1 MAFGALV
8 LFGKNSHGQI
18 GIDID
23 KEFIYNQDNYTGIP
37 TLLPNYYNVLK
48 VSCGVQHT
56 GFITAIGQLYMFGNG
71 SFGKLGLGDTE
82 DRHEPALVEMNYSV
96 RDLQCGNDHSIALT
110 SSSQVLTWGSSSLG
124 RLGHGK
130 TIVSITPRLVA
141 GLNNIESVYAGGA
154 SSAAI
159 SKDSVQRKLYTWGYN
174 KYGQLG
180 INNQT
185 DQWTPFRCVF
195 FDNIGIKSLA
205 IGDRHMGAIDQK
217 GELYTWGMNEEYQL
231 GDGSSFNKSLPISIK
246 VKSFQKFTTIQCGG
260 TYTCAVGENGSFWCW
275 GTFVDEYSS
284 TTPKCLIEATTT
296 ANGNN
301 SGFIDFD
308 CSSDCG
314 KHVLARSQNNQVFAF
329 GWNRYGQSA
338 TEEEAYADTVPI
350 SNCKEIIGFPSQVS
364 TGSYHSA
371 LLYDNPQD
379 LLAQLLWTGKMDH
392 FKDMWYHCDTKSA
405 VTYRNSNGDSLLHI
419 IAKKRLGYHDVKFM
433 NAEEVLAPNLK
444 TLNKENL
451 PPYFYNAEILK
462 WPLKSVSPNLLSD
475 IHFTNKITGDNCL
488 HYFAKQLSI
497 KEFEIAIKAGA
508 NHKQRNY
515 QDERPFD
522 LLDKEVTFE
531 IKKQNKLY
539 DIGIVYTSEYID
551 LANRMVHSLEENLI
565 TACLISSESNEN
577 RNCYGYIFFV
587 SSKSLALSYQV
598 NLLLTFLSKSP
609 MVSIWAEKTK
619 ITDPTL
625 ESCIFRSQ
633 LVDFSSYEI
642 YNDSFSVLLEGVY
655 NMLNTKDS
663 KSSKSGDDD
672 DDDDD
677 IDNKHDVDSIPH
689 SISGSESIFISF
701 DPNSEKTFKPLF
713 NFFKDNGIT
722 IVPREK
728 KVISSWVVVVIIS
741 DVAFSPL
748 IRDEISLAENR
759 GKPLIPIYYTDK
771 ILDEASRYTFSNSPK
786 IFFNENGFSQLLL
799 LIKLNFKLLHQTEK
813 LIKLKK

>member
-1 MAFGALV
+1 MTFGALV
-8 LFGKNSHGQI
+8 VFGKNSHGQI

-37 TLLPNYYNVLK
+37 TLLPNFLNVSK

-56 GFITAIGQLYMFGNG
+56 GFITNSGLLYMFGNG
-71 SFGKLGLGDTE
+71 SFGKLGTGDTE
-82 DRHEPALVEMNYSV
+82 DKSKPTLVQTGYSIK
-96 RDLQCGNDHSIALT
+96 DLQCGNDHSIALT
-110 SSSQVLTWGSSSLG
+110 NTSQVLTWGSSSLG

-130 TIVSITPRLVA
+130 TTAILSPRVVQSI
-141 GLNNIESVYAGGA
+141 NNIDSVYAGGA

-159 SKDSVQRKLYTWGYN
+159 SKDSQKLYTWGYN

-185 DQWTPFRCVF
+185 DQFTPFRCVF
-195 FDNIGIKSLA
+195 FDNIGIKSFA
-205 IGDRHMGAIDQK
+205 IGDRHMGAIDQQ

-231 GDGSSFNKSLPISIK
+231 GDGSSFNKPVPISIK
-246 VKSFQKFTTIQCGG
+246 VKPFQKFTSIQCGG
-260 TYTCAVGENGSFWCW
+260 TYTCAISENGSFWCW

-284 TTPKCLIEATTT
+284 STPKCIIETTT
-296 ANGNN
+296 AASN
-301 SGFIDFD
+301 GFIDFD

-314 KHVLARSQNNQVFAF
+314 KHVLARNQMNQVFAF

-338 TEEEAYADTVPI
+338 TEEEIYADTVPV
-350 SNCKEIIGFPSQVS
+350 SNCDQIIGFPSQVS

-371 LLYDNPQD
+371 LLYNNPQD
-379 LLAQLLWTGKMDH
+379 LFAQLIWSGKASDY
-392 FKDMWYHCDTKSA
+392 KSIWYYNDTKASVA
-405 VTYRNSNGDSLLHI
+405 YRNSNGDTLLHI
-419 IAKKRLGYHDVKFM
+419 IAKKGFNYHDLPFM
-433 NAEEVLAPNLK
+433 NIEEVLAPNLK

-451 PPYFYNAEILK
+451 PPYFYNAEILR
-462 WPLKSVSPNLLSD
+462 WPLKSHLLSD
-475 IHFTNKITGDNCL
+475 IHFTNKSTGDNCL
-488 HYFAKQLSI
+488 HYFAKKSSI
-497 KEFEIAIKAGA
+497 KEFQIAIKAGA

-522 LLDKEVTFE
+522 LLDKGLAFE
-531 IKKQNKLY
+531 IKKQNRLY
-539 DIGIVYTSEYID
+539 DIGIVHTSEYID
-551 LANRMVHSLEENLI
+551 LANRLVHSLEENLI
-565 TACLISSESNEN
+565 TACLISSEINEN

-587 SSKSLALSYQV
+587 SSKSLTFSYQA

-655 NMLNTKDS
+655 NMLITKDS
-663 KSSKSGDDD
+663 KGSKSGSGDDD
-672 DDDDD
+672 DT
-677 IDNKHDVDSIPH
+677 DNKHDVDTIPH

-701 DPNSEKTFKPLF
+701 DPNNQKKFEPLF
-713 NFFKDNGIT
+713 QFFKENGIT
-722 IVPREK
+722 IVSREK

-741 DVAFSPL
+741 EVEFTPL

-786 IFFNENGFSQLLL
+786 IHFNENGFSQLLL

>member
-1 MAFGALV
+1 MAFGALIV
-8 LFGKNSHGQI
+8 FGKNSHGQI
-18 GIDID
+18 GIEID

-37 TLLPNYYNVLK
+37 TLLPNYYNVKK

-56 GFITAIGQLYMFGNG
+56 GFITATGNLYMFGNN
-71 SFGKLGLGDTE
+71 SFGKLGTGDTE
-82 DRHEPALVEMNYSV
+82 DRSEPTLLPLSHSI

-110 SSSQVLTWGSSSLG
+110 STS
-124 RLGHGK
+124 
-130 TIVSITPRLVA
+130 
-141 GLNNIESVYAGGA
+141 NIESVYAGGA
-154 SSAAI
+154 SSAALG
-159 SKDSVQRKLYTWGYN
+159 KDSIQRKLYTWGYN

-185 DQWTPFRCVF
+185 DQYTPSRCIF
-195 FDNIGIKSLA
+195 FDNIGIKTLA
-205 IGDRHMGAIDQK
+205 IGDRHMGAIDLK

-231 GDGSSFNKSLPISIK
+231 GDGSSFNKSLPIPIK
-246 VKSFQKFTTIQCGG
+246 VRSFQKFATIQCGG

-284 TTPKCLIEATTT
+284 STPKCLIESTTP
-296 ANGNN
+296 NGGGG
-301 SGFIDFD
+301 GFIDFD

-314 KHVLARSQNNQVFAF
+314 KHVLARSQSNQVFAF

-338 TEEEAYADTVPI
+338 TEEEIYADTVPI
-350 SNCKEIIGFPSQVS
+350 SSCKEIIGFPSQVS

-371 LLYDNPQD
+371 LLYDNPHE
-379 LLAQLLWTGKMDH
+379 LLAQLLWTGKMEH
-392 FKDMWYHCDTKSA
+392 YKNMYYNCDTKSA
-405 VTYRNSNGDSLLHI
+405 VAYRNSNGDSLLHI
-419 IAKKRLGYHDVKFM
+419 IAKKRLGYHDITFF
-433 NAEEVLAPNLK
+433 NIEEILAPNLK

-462 WPLKSVSPNLLSD
+462 WPLKSVAPNLLSD
-475 IHFTNKITGDNCL
+475 VNFTNKITGDNCL
-488 HYFAKQLSI
+488 HYFAKKLSL
-497 KEFEIAIKAGA
+497 KEFEIAVKAGA

-515 QDERPFD
+515 QDQRPFD
-522 LLDKEVTFE
+522 LLDKEVAFE

-551 LANRMVHSLEENLI
+551 LANRLVYSLEDNLI

-598 NLLLTFLSKSP
+598 NLLLTFLSKLP

-633 LVDFSSYEI
+633 LVDFSSYGI

-663 KSSKSGDDD
+663 KSSKSGGDDD

-677 IDNKHDVDSIPH
+677 SDNKHDVDSIPH

-713 NFFKDNGIT
+713 DFFKANGIT

-741 DVAFSPL
+741 EAAFTPL